1 MQNFVARCSLTG
13 WILGVL
19 NQILFRNVRKNMH
32 FTEKIELK
40 VSDHLL
46 GQSNR
51 NVAFHFLTNSP
62 DLRVWFVMIDL

>member
-1 MQNFVARCSLTG
+1 M
-13 WILGVL
+13 